1 MQRQSLKRG
10 LNKDWSQEM
19 QRQSLKRSLNKDC
32 EVAARLF
39 LVENGSV
46 LNLAVVWKNTSRL
59 LSLSTAAFTC
69 NCTKQAARTLR
80 VLFVLPALSRRPWLW
95 PATVLRRLISGL
107 PAYSPTTSYYIY
119 NYPSAR
125 ISALIS
131 AQSLY

>member
-1 MQRQSLKRG
+1 MQRQSLKRGLNKDWSQEMQRQSLKRG

-69 NCTKQAARTLR
+69 NCTKHMLTSTPDNQLLTQYACHQDTAGILQNTLIITNLAR
-80 VLFVLPALSRRPWLW
+80 
-95 PATVLRRLISGL
+95 
-107 PAYSPTTSYYIY
+107 
-119 NYPSAR
+119 
-125 ISALIS
+125 
-131 AQSLY
+131 